1 MSKKKKTPKDTS
13 SNDNSP
19 QMIILWTKERLRSL
33 SDQQLMNLLEN
44 AKRREVSE
52 IVDRCEEI
60 LEERRKLEDL

>member
-60 LEERRKLEDL
+60 IEERRKLEDL

>member
-1 MSKKKKTPKDTS
+1 MSKKKKTPKYTS

-44 AKRREVSE
+44 SKRREVSE

-60 LEERRKLEDL
+60 IEERRKLEDL